1 MSGLRTL
8 DRPTDL
14 HPGDHVVWA
23 VEGDDELAV
32 ALGEFLV
39 EGAGRGERLFYVC
52 QPQDA
57 GAVDGLADLAPWLA
71 AGQLHVQ
78 DVGDVYQLAAA
89 GNPWSQVQQFSRE
102 VQDARHHGFSG
113 IRVWADVTTFTYDA
127 EVRQRLLDYETAV
140 GALFRR
146 RSATGVCAVDVDE
159 STEPWTTLTARHP
172 VRRGWADACRFVG
185 EVDGGIVFLTGELD
199 LGTLPE
205 LTSALATAAHTTWGP
220 LVIDLSQTRFIDA
233 NGARAI
239 ARFVLGMHT
248 TGRRTVL
255 RGVARMSADVLAAFG
270 LVAEDTT

>member
-8 DRPTDL
+8 DRPVDL
-14 HPGDHVVWA
+14 HAGDHAVWA

-39 EGAGRGERLFYVC
+39 EGALRGERMFYVC

-57 GAVDGLADLAPWLA
+57 GAVDGLEDLSLWLA

-89 GNPWSQVQQFSRE
+89 GNPWSQVQKFTRE
-102 VQDARHHGFSG
+102 VQDAKHHGFSG
-113 IRVWADVTTFTYDA
+113 VRVWADVSGFTVDS

-140 GALFRR
+140 GSLFRR

-159 STEPWTTLTARHP
+159 SSEPWTTLTARHP
-172 VRRGWADACRFVG
+172 VRRAWPDACEFVV

-199 LGTLPE
+199 LGTLTE
-205 LTSALATAAHTTWGP
+205 LTSALATAAHTTLGP
-220 LVIDLSQTRFIDA
+220 LVIDLSQARFIDA

-239 ARFVLGMHT
+239 ARFVLAMHT
-248 TGRRTVL
+248 NGRRAVL
-255 RGVARMSADVLAAFG
+255 RGVAQVSADVLAAFG
-270 LVAEDTT
+270 LVVEDPT